1 MVATYSDRIDIYE
14 ICTDD
19 LPDVA
24 SDRGVVSVPTIQI
37 YSDGEV
43 VDTIVGCVARNV
55 LGGAVDKV
63 LEELDPGPDDEV
75 GGHGVRR

>member
-55 LGGAVDKV
+55 LGGGGGQGAGGI
-63 LEELDPGPDDEV
+63 GP
-75 GGHGVRR
+75 RP